1 MRRWWAVL
9 AASLA
14 LVFLAPTVVV
24 ADDPPSG
31 GLVADVTEVA
41 CEVTGAGIVGDLL
54 DEPET
59 CERLGVATEAGLK
72 EAWASVWESIVGDII
87 RVCVDAVKWLIKK
100 TMTFALQGPTVN
112 LEETGLFGPGATL
125 AGMLVWLGWVIAA
138 FGVMWQLGRMAVSG
152 QSKYAGRALL
162 GWFENMAVTA
172 VGVSLMA
179 LLIVGVD
186 KATTGLVDLT
196 FDSANNAHVDISA
209 TMVFGATAAS
219 LAGFNPM
226 LIGGAVL
233 VVLIL
238 GFITMAILF
247 LRDIAI
253 PIQALLL
260 PVAGGGRTGGE
271 TTQKW
276 LPKLCT
282 ASLSVIFS
290 KFLIAVI
297 LCAGFAGMDGA
308 TSLVAWFRGAITYG
322 LACAAPFML
331 MKFFQPLGMAVGS
344 GLAMGGALGAAANIA
359 TLMEK
364 SRAGG
369 GGGGGG
375 GGGARGGAPD
385 AADQDHGGEA
395 KGGAADAVSQAQR
408 LERTMPSQ
416 GGSGGDKKAVPTQRS
431 GDAEAGTD
439 ASASGGSSSAKTG
452 GTSAVAGAGAGAAAG
467 AGMELEVLDGV
478 ATQAAG
484 PAEPGGGVA
493 DGASG
498 AAGAEGAPVAPARV
512 GAAPA
517 ASGEAGQGGGRID
530 VLDGTSD
537 GVRGGDGT

>member
-1 MRRWWAVL
+1 MRRWWAIL

-41 CEVTGAGIVGDLL
+41 CDVTGAGIVSDLL
-54 DEPET
+54 DEPDT
-59 CERLGVATEAGLK
+59 CERVGVATEKGVK
-72 EAWASVWESIVGDII
+72 KAWASVWESIVGDII
-87 RVCVDAVKWLIKK
+87 RACVDGVKWLIKK
-100 TMTFALQGPTVN
+100 TMTFALQGPTIN
-112 LEETGLFGPGATL
+112 LEETGLFEPDATL

-172 VGVSLMA
+172 VGVGLMA
-179 LLIVGVD
+179 LLIVGTD
-186 KATTGLVDLT
+186 RATEGLVDLT
-196 FDSANNAHVDISA
+196 FDSANNAHVDIA
-209 TMVFGATAAS
+209 TTMVLGATAAS
-219 LAGFNPM
+219 LGGFNPM

-260 PVAGGGRTGGE
+260 PIAGGGRTGGE

-276 LPKLCT
+276 LPKLCA

-308 TSLVAWFRGAITYG
+308 TSLVAWFRGAVTYG

-364 SRAGG
+364 SR
-369 GGGGGG
+369 GGG

-385 AADQDHGGEA
+385 AAEQDHGGEA

-416 GGSGGDKKAVPTQRS
+416 GGSSGDKKAVPTQRS
-431 GDAEAGTD
+431 SDADSGTD
-439 ASASGGSSSAKTG
+439 ASASGGSGSPKAG
-452 GTSAVAGAGAGAAAG
+452 GASAVAGAGAGAAAG
-467 AGMELEVLDGV
+467 AGIALEVLDGV

-484 PAEPGGGVA
+484 PAEPGGGGAA
-493 DGASG
+493 DGAPG
-498 AAGAEGAPVAPARV
+498 TAGAEGAPVAPARV

-517 ASGEAGQGGGRID
+517 SSGEAGPGGGRID

-537 GVRGGDGT
+537 GVRGGDGA

>member
-31 GLVADVTEVA
+31 GLVADVAEVA
-41 CEVTGAGIVGDLL
+41 CDVTGAGIVGDLL
-54 DEPET
+54 DEPDLCET
-59 CERLGVATEAGLK
+59 VGVATEMGVK
-72 EAWASVWESIVGDII
+72 KAWASVWESIVGDII
-87 RVCVDAVKWLIKK
+87 RACVDGVKWLIKK
-100 TMTFALQGPTVN
+100 TMTFALQGPTIN
-112 LEETGLFGPGATL
+112 LEETGLFEADATL

-172 VGVSLMA
+172 VGVGLMA
-179 LLIVGVD
+179 LLIVGTD
-186 KATTGLVDLT
+186 RATKGLVDLT
-196 FDSANNAHVDISA
+196 FDSANNAHADIA
-209 TMVFGATAAS
+209 TTMVLGATAAS
-219 LAGFNPM
+219 LGGFNPM

-260 PVAGGGRTGGE
+260 PIAGGGRTGGE

-276 LPKLCT
+276 LPKLCA

-308 TSLVAWFRGAITYG
+308 TSLVAWFRGAVTYG

-364 SRAGG
+364 SR
-369 GGGGGG
+369 GGGGG

-385 AADQDHGGEA
+385 ATEQDHGGET

-416 GGSGGDKKAVPTQRS
+416 GGSSGDKKAVPTQRS
-431 GDAEAGTD
+431 SDADAGTD
-439 ASASGGSSSAKTG
+439 ASASGGSGSPKAG

-467 AGMELEVLDGV
+467 AGMALEVLDGV

-484 PAEPGGGVA
+484 PTEPGGGGAA
-493 DGASG
+493 DGAPG

-517 ASGEAGQGGGRID
+517 SSGEAGPGGGRID

>member
-1 MRRWWAVL
+1 MRRWWAIL

-31 GLVADVTEVA
+31 GLVADVAEVA
-41 CEVTGAGIVGDLL
+41 CDVTGAGIVSDLL
-54 DEPET
+54 DEPDT
-59 CERLGVATEAGLK
+59 CERVGVATEMGVK
-72 EAWASVWESIVGDII
+72 KAWASVWESIVGDII
-87 RVCVDAVKWLIKK
+87 RACVDGVKWLIKK
-100 TMTFALQGPTVN
+100 TMTFALQGPTIN
-112 LEETGLFGPGATL
+112 LEETGLFEPDATL

-172 VGVSLMA
+172 VGVGLMA
-179 LLIVGVD
+179 LLIVGTD
-186 KATTGLVDLT
+186 RATKGLVDLT
-196 FDSANNAHVDISA
+196 FDSANNAHVDIAA
-209 TMVFGATAAS
+209 TMVLGATAAS
-219 LAGFNPM
+219 LGGFNPM

-260 PVAGGGRTGGE
+260 PIAGGGRTGGE

-276 LPKLCT
+276 LPKLCA

-308 TSLVAWFRGAITYG
+308 TSLVAWFRGAVTYG

-364 SRAGG
+364 SR
-369 GGGGGG
+369 GGG
-375 GGGARGGAPD
+375 GGGAARGWAPD
-385 AADQDHGGEA
+385 AAEGDHGGEA
-395 KGGAADAVSQAQR
+395 KRGAEDAVSQAQR

-416 GGSGGDKKAVPTQRS
+416 GESGGDKKAVPTQRS
-431 GDAEAGTD
+431 GEAEAGTD
-439 ASASGGSSSAKTG
+439 VSASEGSGTAKTG
-452 GTSAVAGAGAGAAAG
+452 GTSAVAGAGAGAEMA
-467 AGMELEVLDGV
+467 LEVMDGV
-478 ATQAAG
+478 ANQAAG
-484 PAEPGGGVA
+484 PAEPGGGGAA
-493 DGASG
+493 DGAPGS
-498 AAGAEGAPVAPARV
+498 AGAEGAPVAPARV
-512 GAAPA
+512 GAAPVS
-517 ASGEAGQGGGRID
+517 SGEAGPGGGQID

-537 GVRGGDGT
+537 GVRGGDGA

>member
-41 CEVTGAGIVGDLL
+41 CDVTGAGIVSDLL
-54 DEPET
+54 DEPDT
-59 CERLGVATEAGLK
+59 CERVGVATEKGVK
-72 EAWASVWESIVGDII
+72 KAWASVWESIVGDII
-87 RVCVDAVKWLIKK
+87 RVGVDAVKWLIKK
-100 TMTFALQGPTVN
+100 TMTFALQGPTIN
-112 LEETGLFGPGATL
+112 LEETGLFGPDATL

-196 FDSANNAHVDISA
+196 FDNANNAHVDIA
-209 TMVFGATAAS
+209 TTMVFGATAAS

-226 LIGGAVL
+226 LIGGAV
-233 VVLIL
+233 VVILIL

-260 PVAGGGRTGGE
+260 PIAGGGRTGGE

-308 TSLVAWFRGAITYG
+308 TSLVAWFRGAVTYG

-364 SRAGG
+364 SR
-369 GGGGGG
+369 GGG

-385 AADQDHGGEA
+385 AAEQDHGGET

-416 GGSGGDKKAVPTQRS
+416 GGSSSDKKAVPTQRS
-431 GDAEAGTD
+431 SDADAGTD
-439 ASASGGSSSAKTG
+439 ASASGGSGSPKAG
-452 GTSAVAGAGAGAAAG
+452 GASAVAGAGAGAAAG
-467 AGMELEVLDGV
+467 AGIALEVLDGV

-484 PAEPGGGVA
+484 PAEPGGGGA
-493 DGASG
+493 DGAPG
-498 AAGAEGAPVAPARV
+498 AAGAEGAPVATARV

-517 ASGEAGQGGGRID
+517 SSGEAGPGGGRID

>member
-1 MRRWWAVL
+1 M
-9 AASLA
+9 A

-24 ADDPPSG
+24 ANDPPSG
-31 GLVADVTEVA
+31 GLAAGAAEAV
-41 CEVTGAGIVGDLL
+41 CEA
-54 DEPET
+54 
-59 CERLGVATEAGLK
+59 AGLGISGDFLEMPELCEAFAAVAEK
-72 EAWASVWESIVGDII
+72 GVEEAWASVWESIVGDII

-100 TMTFALQGPTVN
+100 TMTFALQGPTVD

-179 LLIVGVD
+179 LIIVGVD

-196 FDSANNAHVDISA
+196 FDSADKAHADVAA

-260 PVAGGGRTGGE
+260 PIAGGGRTGGE

-282 ASLSVIFS
+282 ASLAVIFS

-308 TSLVAWFRGAITYG
+308 TSLVAWFRGAVTYG

-364 SRAGG
+364 SRSA
-369 GGGGGG
+369 
-375 GGGARGGAPD
+375 GGARAGASD

-431 GDAEAGTD
+431 SEAEAGTD
-439 ASASGGSSSAKTG
+439 ASASGGSGTAKTG
-452 GTSAVAGAGAGAAAG
+452 GTSAVAGGGAGAVAG
-467 AGMELEVLDGV
+467 AGMALEVLDGV

-484 PAEPGGGVA
+484 PAEPGGGGAA
-493 DGASG
+493 DGAPG

-517 ASGEAGQGGGRID
+517 SSGEAGPGGGRID

-537 GVRGGDGT
+537 GVRGGDGA

>member
-1 MRRWWAVL
+1 MRRWWAIL

-31 GLVADVTEVA
+31 GLVADVAEVA
-41 CEVTGAGIVGDLL
+41 CDVTGAGIVSDLL
-54 DEPET
+54 GGSDT
-59 CERLGVATEAGLK
+59 CAWVGVATEKGVK
-72 EAWASVWESIVGDII
+72 KAWGSVWESIVGDII
-87 RVCVDAVKWLIKK
+87 RACVDGVKWLIKK
-100 TMTFALQGPTVN
+100 TMTFALQGPTIN
-112 LEETGLFGPGATL
+112 LEETGLFEADATL

-172 VGVSLMA
+172 VGVGLMA
-179 LLIVGVD
+179 LLIVGTD
-186 KATTGLVDLT
+186 RATKGLVDLT
-196 FDSANNAHVDISA
+196 FDSANNAHVDIA
-209 TMVFGATAAS
+209 TTMVLGATAAS
-219 LAGFNPM
+219 LGGFNPM

-260 PVAGGGRTGGE
+260 PIAGGGRTGGE

-276 LPKLCT
+276 LPKLCA

-308 TSLVAWFRGAITYG
+308 TSLVAWFRGAVTYG

-364 SRAGG
+364 SR
-369 GGGGGG
+369 G

-385 AADQDHGGEA
+385 AAEQDHGGET

-416 GGSGGDKKAVPTQRS
+416 GGSSGDKKAVPTQRS
-431 GDAEAGTD
+431 SDADAGTD
-439 ASASGGSSSAKTG
+439 ASASGGSGSPKSS

-467 AGMELEVLDGV
+467 AGMALEVLDGV

-484 PAEPGGGVA
+484 PAEPGGGGAA
-493 DGASG
+493 DGAPG

-517 ASGEAGQGGGRID
+517 ASGEAGPGGGRID

>member
-1 MRRWWAVL
+1 MRARGVL
-9 AASLA
+9 GALLALLLA
-14 LVFLAPTVVV
+14 LVMCAPGAL
-24 ADDPPSG
+24 ADDPPG
-31 GLVADVTEVA
+31 DGPIGDAADIGCQVAAPWLDVVTEGEGCKEASRAAEVA
-41 CEVTGAGIVGDLL
+41 V
-54 DEPET
+54 
-59 CERLGVATEAGLK
+59 K
-72 EAWASVWESIVGDII
+72 EAWKAVWESIVGDII
-87 RVCVDAVKWLIKK
+87 RVCVDGVKWLIKK
-100 TMTFALQGPTVN
+100 TMTFALQGPTIN
-112 LEETGLFGPGATL
+112 LEETGLFEPDATL

-172 VGVSLMA
+172 VGVGLMA
-179 LLIVGVD
+179 LLIVGTD
-186 KATTGLVDLT
+186 RATEGLVDLT
-196 FDSANNAHVDISA
+196 FDSANNAHVDIA
-209 TMVFGATAAS
+209 TTMVLGATAAS
-219 LAGFNPM
+219 LGGFNPM

-260 PVAGGGRTGGE
+260 PIAGGGRTGGE

-276 LPKLCT
+276 LPKLCA

-308 TSLVAWFRGAITYG
+308 TSLVAWFRGAVTYG

-364 SRAGG
+364 SR
-369 GGGGGG
+369 GGG

-385 AADQDHGGEA
+385 AAEQDHGGET

-416 GGSGGDKKAVPTQRS
+416 GGSSGDKKAVPTQRS
-431 GDAEAGTD
+431 SDADAGTD
-439 ASASGGSSSAKTG
+439 ASASGGSGSPKSS

-467 AGMELEVLDGV
+467 AGMALEVLDGV

-484 PAEPGGGVA
+484 PAEPGGGGAA
-493 DGASG
+493 DGAPG

-512 GAAPA
+512 GAASA
-517 ASGEAGQGGGRID
+517 SSGEAGPGGGRID